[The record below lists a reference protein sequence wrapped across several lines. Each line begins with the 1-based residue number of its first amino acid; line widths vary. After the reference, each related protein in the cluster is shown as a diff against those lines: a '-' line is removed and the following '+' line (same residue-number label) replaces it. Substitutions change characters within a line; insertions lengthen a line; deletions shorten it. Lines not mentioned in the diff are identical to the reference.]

1 MRDHRRIMPPAQSW
15 ERDKIGAGAPPV
27 RLGYGWLLAYHAV
40 STMNASGPLLHGS
53 RILDLEDPSRVLYRT
68 PLPVLEP
75 LTEYERSDG
84 ASAIVF
90 PTAADL
96 RAEGELDVYYGAA
109 DRVIAVARIALPA
122 GPSSITKDS

>member
-1 MRDHRRIMPPAQSW
+1 VPAHPGPIRIRLALGLSCGLDN
-15 ERDKIGAGAPPV
+15 ERVGAATA
-27 RLGYGWLLAYHAV
+27 WV
-40 STMNASGPLLHGS
+40 SHSRSRGSVARPLS
-53 RILDLEDPSRVLYRT
+53 YT
-68 PLPVLEP
+68 LPVLEP